1 MAGLSTNPTLILKEG
16 HTRDKGRDAQRN
28 NILAAMAVAEAVKTT
43 LGPKGMDKMLVE
55 SDRDVVIT
63 NDGATILWE
72 MDIQHPVAKMI
83 VEVARTQDDEVGD
96 GTTTAVIL
104 AGELLA
110 NAEKLMDQG
119 IHPTV
124 IIEGYKEAREKAHQV
139 LDEMAIEISKD
150 DRNSLKKIAET
161 AMTGKGIEV
170 FKDKLSEI
178 CVDGAIAI
186 EEDGKVD
193 VEDKVKVIKISG
205 GSVGDS
211 EMNYGIVLD
220 KERLNPEMPKRIEDA
235 KIVLLDGTLELK
247 KLTTDAKIRI
257 SDAESLQS
265 FREGEDDVLKEQV
278 DAIASTG
285 AQVVFCKQG
294 IGKYASRY
302 LAKQGIL
309 AVRRVTD
316 EEMELLALATGG
328 KIIGDPLEMTE
339 ADLGCA
345 GLVEERKVKK
355 DKKMVFVEGCEGAKA
370 ISIVIHGST
379 GQVMDNIE
387 RAMDDGI
394 KVVASVLESGRIVP
408 GGGAPEVE
416 IAERLR
422 QHASSLS
429 GREQLAVTAF
439 ADAVESIPKILAE
452 NAGLDPIDMVVEL
465 RSKHGTG
472 SSRYGL
478 DVHQG
483 GAADMIELGVVEPIQ
498 IKTQAIKSATEA
510 AVVVLRVDDV
520 IAAKREEMMPGPGQS
535 PHDYTRG
542 MM

>member
-1 MAGLSTNPTLILKEG
+1 
-16 HTRDKGRDAQRN
+16 
-28 NILAAMAVAEAVKTT
+28 MAVAEAVKTT

>member
-1 MAGLSTNPTLILKEG
+1 LAGLSTNPTLILKEG
-16 HTRDKGRDAQRN
+16 HTRDRGREAQRN

-119 IHPTV
+119 VHPTV
-124 IIEGYKEAREKAHQV
+124 IIDGYKEARNKAHQV

-150 DRNSLKKIAET
+150 DRESLKKIAET

-170 FKDKLSEI
+170 FKRKLSEI

-186 EEDGKVD
+186 EEDGKVN

-211 EMNYGIVLD
+211 EINYGIVLD
-220 KERLNPEMPKRIEDA
+220 KERLNSEMPKRIEDA

-265 FREGEDDVLKEQV
+265 FREGEDDVLKELV

-285 AQVVFCKQG
+285 AQIVFCKQG
-294 IGKYASRY
+294 IGQYASRY
-302 LAKQGIL
+302 LTKHEIL

-339 ADLGCA
+339 ADLGRA

-355 DKKMVFVEGCEGAKA
+355 DKKMVFVEGCKCAKA
-370 ISIVIHGST
+370 ISIVIRGST
-379 GQVMDNIE
+379 QQAMDNIE
-387 RAMDDGI
+387 RAMDDGL

-422 QHASSLS
+422 QYASSLS

-452 NAGLDPIDMVVEL
+452 NAGLDPIDMMVEL

-472 SSRYGL
+472 SDSYGL
-478 DVHQG
+478 DVRQG
-483 GAADMIELGVVEPIQ
+483 GTADMMEQGVVEPIQ
-498 IKTQAIKSATEA
+498 IKIQAIKSATEA

-520 IAAKREEMMPGPGQS
+520 IAAKREEMMPSPGQS

-542 MM
+542 